1 MEIVYT
7 NNELDSHY
15 FKKYKVNGLYSKNSN
30 YLKSLAIDLKEIN
43 INKKMNVGVYLKYGN
58 KQKFSIISELLKEF
72 DIKKKKKQKLGEL
85 STTELL
91 KILTIKELVG
101 NNETIILR
109 SIDNYL
115 NTRDL
120 KRYFQILKN
129 HIDKLRKTI
138 IFETN
143 NIDNLSKICSN
154 ILITDNN
161 NVLFNGNNFDRLP
174 MKTNLMKIADL
185 ANKKNA
191 KLDYYKDVNDLLK
204 AIYRSVSEKD
214 LWNI

>member
-72 DIKKKKKQKLGEL
+72 DIEHLQKQKLGEL

-161 NVLFNGNNFDRLP
+161 NVLFNGDNYDRLP

>member
-15 FKKYKVNGLYSKNSN
+15 FKKYKVNGLYSKSSN

-72 DIKKKKKQKLGEL
+72 DIEHLQKQKLGEL

-91 KILTIKELVG
+91 KIFTIKELVG

-161 NVLFNGNNFDRLP
+161 NVLFNGDNFDRLP

-214 LWNI
+214 L

>member
-72 DIKKKKKQKLGEL
+72 DIEHLQKQKLGEL

-161 NVLFNGNNFDRLP
+161 NVLFNGDNFDRLP

-214 LWNI
+214 L

>member
-72 DIKKKKKQKLGEL
+72 DIEHLQKQKLGEL

-214 LWNI
+214 L

>member
-72 DIKKKKKQKLGEL
+72 DIEHLQKQKLGEL

-161 NVLFNGNNFDRLP
+161 NVLFNGDNYDRLP

-214 LWNI
+214 L